1 MIVPPPLLSGGTIGV
16 VAPGGAVNSEA
27 LERGVTCLEALGYRV
42 RLGDHVL
49 SRRRYLAGSADV
61 RLTDL
66 VAMLRDP
73 EVGGVICARGGYGT
87 TQLLP
92 LLDPALLVAN
102 PKLIV
107 GYSDVSPLLGWVIER
122 CGVVALHGPM
132 VATDLAKGLSE
143 HAAARFADLL
153 AAPGSPWRE
162 PIPDVVAPGAATG
175 RLVGG
180 CLSSLV
186 ALLGT
191 PYAVETNGA
200 VLFLEDVAERP
211 YRLDR
216 MLTHLRLA
224 GKLSGV
230 SAVVLGSFADCD
242 GVADGDVA
250 AEVFRDFFADA
261 PYPVVA
267 GFPAG
272 HLSENLPLVFGLPF
286 RVDADA
292 GWVEA
297 LAA

>member
-1 MIVPPPLLSGGTIGV
+1 MIIPPPLLAGGTIGV
-16 VAPGGAVNSEA
+16 VAPGGAVNAEA

-42 RLGDHVL
+42 RLGEHVL
-49 SRRRYLAGSADV
+49 ARRRYLAGTPEV
-61 RLTDL
+61 RLADL
-66 VAMLRDP
+66 VAMVGDP
-73 EVGGVICARGGYGT
+73 EVGAVICARGGYGT

-230 SAVVLGSFADCD
+230 AAVVLGSFADCD
-242 GVADGDVA
+242 GVTDGDVA

-261 PYPVVA
+261 RYPVVA

-272 HLSENLPLVFGLPF
+272 HLSENLPLSFGLPF